1 VVSFVISIS
10 TTTTTA
16 IAGFIQ
22 QCLYLQSHIIGI
34 VLFLLLLL
42 MMSSFVSFSVSVGLL
57 VVVFVHFFVETFV
70 NQNQYKPGIYETT
83 DDWT

>member
-1 VVSFVISIS
+1 VGVVVVGGGVSERRRCN
-10 TTTTTA
+10 
-16 IAGFIQ
+16 GM
-22 QCLYLQSHIIGI
+22 CLYLQSHIIGI